1 MFSVCRGLLDFDTM
15 AGFERFANGA
25 IMEVMEACVRA
36 GYKSWFGKSASGLIS
51 VDNSCAKLCL
61 PALFYPGDRVAL
73 MASYMKVAVYNED
86 FGKVI
91 GNTIPLGNRELW
103 SFLDRLNEHF
113 IGDHLRGNAR
123 LYSERWD
130 LLARKVA

>member
-25 IMEVMEACVRA
+25 VMEVMEACVRA
-36 GYKSWFGKSASGLIS
+36 GDKSWFNKSTSGLIS
-51 VDNSCAKLCL
+51 VDNGCVKLCL
-61 PALFYPGDRVAL
+61 PALFYPVDRVTL

-91 GNTIPLGNRELW
+91 GNTIPLENRELW
-103 SFLDRLNEHF
+103 SFLDRLNERL
-113 IGDHLRGNAR
+113 IGDHLHSNAR

>member
-25 IMEVMEACVRA
+25 VMEVMEACVRA
-36 GYKSWFGKSASGLIS
+36 GHKSWFGKSVGGLVT
-51 VDNSCAKLCL
+51 VDDGCVKMCL
-61 PALFYPGDRVAL
+61 PALVYPGDRVTL

-103 SFLDRLNEHF
+103 GFLDRLNEHF
-113 IGDHLRGNAR
+113 IGNHLRGNAR
-123 LYSERWD
+123 LYSDRWD

>member
-1 MFSVCRGLLDFDTM
+1 MFSVCRGLLDFDTIV
-15 AGFERFANGA
+15 GFERFANGA
-25 IMEVMEACVRA
+25 VMEVMEASVRA
-36 GYKSWFGKSASGLIS
+36 GHKSWFGKSASGLVT
-51 VDNSCAKLCL
+51 VDGDCVKMCL
-61 PALFYPGDRVAL
+61 PALVYPGDRVTL

-86 FGKVI
+86 FGKII

-103 SFLDRLNEHF
+103 GFLDRLNEHF
-113 IGDHLRGNAR
+113 IGNHLRGNAR

>member
-1 MFSVCRGLLDFDTM
+1 MFSVCKGLLDFDTV

-25 IMEVMEACVRA
+25 VMEVMEACVRA
-36 GYKSWFGKSASGLIS
+36 GDKSWFSNSASGLVT

-86 FGKVI
+86 FGKII
-91 GNTIPLGNRELW
+91 GNNIPLGNKELW

>member
-36 GYKSWFGKSASGLIS
+36 GDKSWFNKRVSGLIS
-51 VDNSCAKLCL
+51 VDDGCAKLCL
-61 PALFYPGDRVAL
+61 PALFYPADRVTL

-91 GNTIPLGNRELW
+91 GNTIPLENRELW
-103 SFLDRLNEHF
+103 SFLDRLNERL
-113 IGDHLRGNAR
+113 IGDHLRGNVR

>member
-25 IMEVMEACVRA
+25 VMEVMEACVRA
-36 GYKSWFGKSASGLIS
+36 GDKSWFGKSASGLVT
-51 VDNSCAKLCL
+51 VDNSCVKLCL
-61 PALFYPGDRVAL
+61 PSLIYPGDRVTL
-73 MASYMKVAVYNED
+73 MASYMKVAVYNKD

-103 SFLDRLNEHF
+103 GFLDRLNERF
-113 IGDHLRGNAR
+113 IGDYLRRNAC